1 MGIGLCVVGCGQF
14 ARTFVKAIR
23 SFDAWGPDG
32 GPDLFFA
39 SRDRKR
45 AAAYCRRFNGGG
57 YFGSYEEAA
66 SDPRVQAM
74 YLCTPHHLHVE
85 HALLAARHSRHILVE
100 KPIASTLEEGERMVV
115 AAREADVKLM
125 VAENFRFMPT
135 VRKARE
141 LISEGAIGTVR
152 LLQVQEEARYL
163 LQGWRGDP
171 RQMGGGVLIDGGI
184 HSMDMLI
191 DLAGMPR
198 EVYSASLPRVLPGS
212 EGEDGTVLMA
222 RLERGATGF
231 INHAWG
237 ISKRAWRLWVSVSGT
252 RGRIYF
258 EPRMP
263 VLKLE
268 TEDGPRTFRFPQ
280 DRSGIGSMVKEFQ
293 DSIREDRPPLTSGEE
308 GLRDLQVVL
317 AAYESAA
324 RGIAVRVE

>member
-1 MGIGLCVVGCGQF
+1 MGLGLCVVGCGQF

-45 AAAYCRRFNGGG
+45 AAAYCRRFKGRD

-66 SDPRVQAM
+66 ADPRVQAM

-85 HALLAARHSRHILVE
+85 HALLAAHRSKHILVE
-100 KPIASTLEEGERMVV
+100 KPIAPTVEEGERMV
-115 AAREADVKLM
+115 AAAEEAGIKLM

-141 LISEGAIGTVR
+141 LITQGDIGTVR
-152 LLQVQEEARYL
+152 LFQVQEEARYL
-163 LQGWRGDP
+163 LEGWRGDP
-171 RQMGGGVLIDGGI
+171 GQMGGGVLIDGGI
-184 HSMDMLI
+184 HSVDMLI
-191 DLAGMPR
+191 DLAGMPH
-198 EVYSASLPRVLPGS
+198 EVYAAGLPRAMAGS

-222 RLERGATGF
+222 RLEGGATGF
-231 INHAWG
+231 INHSWG
-237 ISKRAWRLWVSVSGT
+237 VSKRAWALWVSVSGT

-263 VLKLE
+263 TLTLE
-268 TEDGPRTFRFPQ
+268 TEEGRSAFRLPK
-280 DRSGIGSMVKEFQ
+280 DRSGIGSMVREFQ
-293 DSIREDRPPLTSGEE
+293 YSIREDRPPLTSGDE
-308 GLRDLQVVL
+308 GLRDLRVVL

-324 RGIAVRVE
+324 KKAPVRVE